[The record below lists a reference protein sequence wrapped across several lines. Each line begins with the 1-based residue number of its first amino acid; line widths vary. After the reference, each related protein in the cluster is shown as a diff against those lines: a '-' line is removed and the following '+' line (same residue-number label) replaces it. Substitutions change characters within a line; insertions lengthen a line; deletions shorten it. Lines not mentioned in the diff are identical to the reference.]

1 MPEACFVYLLA
12 WKQDLAYFESRLMQG
27 RYFAY
32 NGWQMHWPVPGYRE
46 KRGVCLYKL
55 ISQTKRVSRPTSC
68 FGSKQT
74 AVGGWGGP
82 PSTWQNKMGPQ
93 HDSEYNISANKRAV
107 YWDDTSERLCCLSCK
122 FRHKSVSGG
131 GGVREFK
138 KKKETRGE
146 TVSSCFVFRSGS
158 D

>member
-1 MPEACFVYLLA
+1 M
-12 WKQDLAYFESRLMQG
+12 
-27 RYFAY
+27 
-32 NGWQMHWPVPGYRE
+32 PGYRE

-82 PSTWQNKMGPQ
+82 HPPGKTRWDLSMTASITSRLTNEQFTEMTHLKG
-93 HDSEYNISANKRAV
+93 SVVLAV
-107 YWDDTSERLCCLSCK
+107 NLGTSQ
-122 FRHKSVSGG
+122 SVEGG

-138 KKKETRGE
+138 KKKETRRE